1 MLKYKQISNKFY
13 FLTTGYIHFESK
25 FLKLYLTFSFS
36 YANPVTVLEKD
47 IQFLSTYEVVKS

>member
-1 MLKYKQISNKFY
+1 MQTDKQYILFFDYRLN
-13 FLTTGYIHFESK
+13 IHFESES
-25 FLKLYLTFSFS
+25 LKLCLTFLVN